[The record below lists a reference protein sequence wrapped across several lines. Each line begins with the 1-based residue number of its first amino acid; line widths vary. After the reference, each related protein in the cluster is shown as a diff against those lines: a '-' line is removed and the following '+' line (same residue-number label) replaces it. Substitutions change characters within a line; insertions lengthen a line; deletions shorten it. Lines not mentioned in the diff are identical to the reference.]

1 MSSDIRLNE
10 QGALVRVNTAS
21 EEGRRCLQGELLRQ
35 VLFSQ
40 RRRRE
45 RDLVFRIILSF
56 IHFLADELLSDRM
69 VVNDAVISL
78 QIVSVTRM
86 ILKMNPVLHSAQ
98 IVSKMDKARGLDA
111 GEHDLLNELLLC
123 HSKFIIIKTSVA
135 QN

>member
-1 MSSDIRLNE
+1 MSSDIGLNE
-10 QGALVRVNTAS
+10 QGALVRVNAAS

-35 VLFSQ
+35 VLFSE

-45 RDLVFRIILSF
+45 CDLVLRIILSF

-111 GEHDLLNELLLC
+111 GEHDLLYELLLC
-123 HSKFIIIKTSVA
+123 HSKFIIIKISVA